1 MTRIWMT
8 PALLALLIGA
18 AAKPSPAQQPAPQ
31 APLPPG
37 QTNNPFPQP
46 ISAAEGV
53 IVVTLRE
60 FASQPDQGGA
70 AARAMTLVDE
80 PATGRLF
87 VTDMRGVLYVV
98 SPDGKTVAPYLDLR
112 DAQWAI
118 AVQSQ
123 GRERGVQSFAL
134 HPQFA
139 QAGAPGFG
147 KFYTFTDV
155 TNQVPAPDF
164 RTPRDSTTHD
174 TVLLEWTA
182 RTPVAAGYDGEAPRE
197 LRSEEH
203 TSELQS

>member
-87 VTDMRGVLYVV
+87 VSDMRGVLYVV
-98 SPDGKTVAPYLDLR
+98 SPDGKTVTPWLDLL
-112 DAQWAI
+112 DAKWSVP
-118 AVQSQ
+118 VQSQ
-123 GRERGVQSFAL
+123 GRERGLQSFVL

-139 QAGAPGFG
+139 QAGTPGFG
-147 KFYTFTDV
+147 DRKSV
-155 TNQVPAPDF
+155 V
-164 RTPRDSTTHD
+164 
-174 TVLLEWTA
+174 
-182 RTPVAAGYDGEAPRE
+182 
-197 LRSEEH
+197 
-203 TSELQS
+203 